1 MLSRPSAKSEGRLM
15 AHQDDESFRQFV
27 AAGSPALLRVA
38 YLLVGDLGQAEDLL
52 QSALVKTYL
61 AWGRIRDREAV
72 HAYVRRVLVT
82 TATSWRRRRSWLERP
97 VAALPEPA
105 APDFAVRHIESAA
118 VRQALLT
125 LPPKQ
130 RAVVVLRFYEDMTE
144 AEVAEALGVS
154 RGTVSRYPAR
164 AHAAL
169 RDRLDEGKL
178 VP

>member
-1 MLSRPSAKSEGRLM
+1 M
-15 AHQDDESFRQFV
+15 AHQDDDSFREFV

-82 TATSWRRRRSWLERP
+82 TATSWRRRRSSWEEP

-105 APDFAVRHIESAA
+105 TPDFAVRQAESAT
-118 VRQALLT
+118 VRAALMT

-130 RAVVVLRFYEDMTE
+130 RAVVVLRFYEDLPE

-154 RGTVSRYPAR
+154 RGTVSRYTAR
-164 AHAAL
+164 ALAAL
-169 RDRLDEGKL
+169 RGRLNEGEL